1 MGQGGISRTAISD
14 RFHICGRL
22 RGRKRNLQVCMAR
35 SEVLTSVRPLMRPI
49 ICRGPVWEFADWI
62 QITGTRSRRSVKNWL
77 ADPVSHRPC
86 AILSFRPPYASDA
99 SAVGASHHYG
109 WSPVNPSFSLHG
121 PRDTGHLVRQRH
133 DDEQDGPY

>member
-14 RFHICGRL
+14 RFHIWGRL

-62 QITGTRSRRSVKNWL
+62 QITGTRS
-77 ADPVSHRPC
+77 
-86 AILSFRPPYASDA
+86 
-99 SAVGASHHYG
+99 
-109 WSPVNPSFSLHG
+109 
-121 PRDTGHLVRQRH
+121 
-133 DDEQDGPY
+133 DEQGPPQRSLPHLRGRAKLLLAASRVLQGR